1 MTHYCRRWRAFAG
14 RVAGSIL
21 LLIVLTVSP
30 TTAQSP
36 TDLRLERAHVSVWPE
51 YDDPRLL
58 TLYEGAFVDDGN
70 FPRTV
75 EFPVPLGID
84 VNQAAGLTP
93 DGRYLRQPYQ
103 LIPQDGY
110 ALLRYELPIPTFF
123 FEYYYDPIEGQ
134 TDKTIDW
141 WLRSRYPI
149 ADLQVEVQQ
158 PLKATGF
165 TVSPAADLINVG
177 QDGFKYHLF
186 SYRTLDVGEELKLHI
201 SYTKADP
208 EPSVTRQP
216 FVEPGAAAPAT
227 TTPAP
232 SQGLNPA
239 VLLIVV
245 GVAGLLVSGGYWYV
259 NRQRADD
266 VYDEEEWEP
275 PHRARRSRRTPSAEA
290 VTGYCH
296 QCGKGLHAD
305 DRFCPACGTRRRQ
318 A

>member
-1 MTHYCRRWRAFAG
+1 MTHCRRHWRAAVG
-14 RVAGSIL
+14 RVTGTIL

-30 TTAQSP
+30 TMAQSP
-36 TDLRLERAHVSVWPE
+36 TELRLERAHVSVWPE
-51 YDDPRLL
+51 HDDPRLL
-58 TLYEGAFVDDGN
+58 ILYEGAFVDDGG
-70 FPRTV
+70 FPHTV
-75 EFPVPLGID
+75 EFPVPLDID

-103 LIPQDGY
+103 IIPQDGY

-141 WLRSRYPI
+141 WLRTSYPI
-149 ADLQVEVQQ
+149 TELQIDVQQ
-158 PLKATGF
+158 PLQATSF
-165 TVSPAADLINVG
+165 TVSPAPDLISG
-177 QDGFKYHLF
+177 EQDGFKYHFF
-186 SYRTLDVGEELKLHI
+186 SHRTLDAGEELKLHI

-216 FVEPGAAAPAT
+216 VVEPDTATPAT
-227 TTPAP
+227 TAPIP

-239 VLLIVV
+239 VLLIVAGAV
-245 GVAGLLVSGGYWYV
+245 GLLVSGGYWYV
-259 NRQRADD
+259 NRQQADN

-275 PHRARRSRRTPSAEA
+275 PHRPRQTSSAEA

-296 QCGKGLHAD
+296 QCGQGLRAD
-305 DRFCPACGTRRRQ
+305 DRFCPSCGTRRRET
-318 A
+318 